1 MPDIQSLSRSL
12 KCIISPSYPA
22 SITHTI
28 LDFVG
33 YGIMLIILAALGLGT
48 IFAVLKGQFQRAVI
62 TFIVCVLLYGYLA
75 R

>member
-1 MPDIQSLSRSL
+1 MPDIQ
-12 KCIISPSYPA
+12 
-22 SITHTI
+22 TI
-28 LDFVG
+28 LDFTG
-33 YGIMLIILAALGLGT
+33 YGMMLIILAALGLGT